1 MMIHSETGTKVLC
14 VSMFLLLFLRD
25 LGYVTNAIQLQRLN
39 KQNDIFFSDSENV
52 LEKITIVIK
61 QNFQHFGK

>member
-1 MMIHSETGTKVLC
+1 MMIHSETGTKALC
-14 VSMFLLLFLRD
+14 VNMFLLLFLRD

-52 LEKITIVIK
+52 LEKVTVVIK